1 MSSEVDIRVEGI
13 EDPVNETEARVRVAL
28 GRRVEVIG
36 DLLLPPEPSASS
48 RAACRDIA
56 RRFEEWQGPGIVVL
70 CGRLVAPGCP
80 DTAGPAALQRHPGL
94 TDALAAFATRPDSQV
109 IAVLSPDEDP
119 ELAVTLTRCGVSVQD
134 RVDLH
139 CETGAGPRTV
149 LVRAGTMPPDANPPI
164 DASPNDQRPWLAGIE
179 RLDDPLLA
187 RRFVTS
193 RLLYRRLR
201 RYLWAPPLVLAAIA
215 LLLRIEWVDNGLGH
229 VFRSPRQQIALQRAY
244 NASWF
249 SRFLVTVLIAVALLV
264 VLAVIVAVTSRG
276 IWRALG
282 GEGLPAPWA
291 RSGAGTRPIAHVQ
304 LEIGGENALDA
315 TRAAVEAG
323 ASGVIAGGA
332 LVPEL
337 THLDAG
343 FFACPGATAEVVR
356 EHRGRLGLPP
366 TFLHHRQE
374 STIEIET
381 GAELHVRLILAEA
394 DLPLATLG
402 ERLVTADSVIKGKN
416 RAAEVHAELA
426 ASWPSGA
433 SWPPAPE
440 VAADRIRVR
449 RIRRLA
455 AVSLFVAGAVDLLSV
470 VTAPLRTHLHLI
482 AQYLP
487 IALVQ
492 AAGALV
498 AIAGIG
504 MIMLSRG
511 ILKGQRRSWL
521 VAIALLTASL
531 ALHLVHAAD
540 VVTLLVCAAVL
551 VLLVVQRDLF
561 RAQTEPA
568 TLVGAFAIL
577 AVGGLFATLGGFL
590 GVEVAGHVH
599 HHPLPGWPDVLL
611 GSAERLVGIHW
622 VTFPSTIDRYA
633 SVSLLAVGISLI
645 VVALYLLTR
654 PVVDRS
660 LSAGRA
666 AVGRR
671 AAELRARD
679 IVRRHGTG
687 TLDYFALRDDKQWYF
702 HRDSLVAYAVF
713 GGVCLV
719 SPDPIGPFSE
729 RAHVWDSFRRYV
741 DRQGWGLGVMG
752 AGEEWLPTYQASG
765 MRFVYIGDE
774 AVVDPREFS
783 LEGGKMK
790 GLRQAVNRVA
800 RYGYTVRFLDPAQLD
815 ADDAARM
822 AELMAKSRRG
832 EQERGFS
839 MMLGR
844 LFDPRDTGLLLTLV
858 EGPDGSPVAMC
869 QFVPSPAIGGYSL
882 DLMRRDPGDHPN
894 GLLDFALCST
904 ISHVKE
910 QGMKGLSLNFA
921 AMRSILEGESGDG
934 VTQRVERWALRRLSG
949 VLQIETLWRFNAKYE
964 PKWLPRYIVF
974 DSAEQFV
981 PVAVQIMRAES
992 LTEVPVIG
1000 RLLTTGTAKRAG
1012 PAVPEEVLT
1021 AMGGTNGSADAGAA
1035 ETTGPPDPPAAR
1047 CPHCGHP
1054 GQHDTRGEGG
1064 TCDGCDQCWAE
1075 QQRRE
1080 RPPHHE
1086 TVRP

>member
-1 MSSEVDIRVEGI
+1 MNGNVDTAG
-13 EDPVNETEARVRVAL
+13 ARAESQLQGERCRIDVAL

-48 RAACRDIA
+48 SAVSRDIT
-56 RRFEEWQGPGIVVL
+56 RRLEDWQGPGILIV
-70 CGRLVAPGCP
+70 CGRLVAQGCP
-80 DTAGPAALQRHPGL
+80 EGSALQALDSHADLTAALG
-94 TDALAAFATRPDSQV
+94 TFAARPDSS
-109 IAVLSPDEDP
+109 VLVVMEPGARDG
-119 ELAVTLTRCGVSVQD
+119 ELVRALTRCGV
-134 RVDLH
+134 RVVEAIDLH
-139 CETGAGPRTV
+139 CETGSGPRRV
-149 LVRAGTMPPDANPPI
+149 LVRAGSMRPDTNPI
-164 DASPNDQRPWLAGIE
+164 DATPGDDRPWLAGIE
-179 RLDDPLLA
+179 RLDDPLES

-215 LLLRIEWVDNGLGH
+215 LLLRIEGVVNGLGH
-229 VFRSPRQQIALQRAY
+229 LFRSPRQQDALQRAY

-249 SRFLVTVLIAVALLV
+249 SRFVVTVVIAIALLAI
-264 VLAVIVAVTSRG
+264 LAVVVAITSRG

-282 GEGLPAPWA
+282 GETLAAPWTRE
-291 RSGAGTRPIAHVQ
+291 RSAAGPIAHAQ
-304 LEIGGENALDA
+304 LQIEGEDALDM
-315 TRAAVEAG
+315 TRGAVENG
-323 ASGVIAGGA
+323 AAGVIAGGA
-332 LVPEL
+332 VAAEL
-337 THLDAG
+337 THLDVG
-343 FFACPGATAEVVR
+343 FFACPGATSEVVH

-381 GAELHVRLILAEA
+381 GAELHVRLILATA
-394 DLPLATLG
+394 DLPMATMG
-402 ERLVTADSVIKGKN
+402 ERLVTADSVIKGRTK
-416 RAAEVHAELA
+416 AAEVHAELVA
-426 ASWPSGA
+426 GWPTGA

-440 VAADRIRVR
+440 VAADRVRVR

-455 AVSLFVAGAVDLLSV
+455 AVSLFVAGAIDLLSS

-487 IALVQ
+487 VAVEQ

-511 ILKGQRRSWL
+511 ILRGQRRSWL
-521 VAIALLTASL
+521 VAVLLLTASL

-561 RAQTEPA
+561 RAVSEPA
-568 TLVGAFAIL
+568 TVVGAFAIL
-577 AVGGLFATLGGFL
+577 AVGGVLATLGGFI
-590 GVEVAGHVH
+590 GVEVAGNVH
-599 HHPLPGWPDVLL
+599 HHPLPGWPKVLV
-611 GSAERLVGIHW
+611 GSAERLVGVQW
-622 VTFPSTIDRYA
+622 VRFPPTIDRFA
-633 SVSLLAVGISLI
+633 SRSLLAVGISLI

-660 LSAGRA
+660 LSSGRA

-687 TLDYFALRDDKQWYF
+687 TLDYFALRDDKQWFF

-729 RAHVWDSFRRYV
+729 RAHVWDAFRRYV
-741 DRQGWGLGVMG
+741 DRHGWGLGVMG

-765 MRFVYIGDE
+765 MRFLYIGDE
-774 AVVDPREFS
+774 AVVDPRVFS

-800 RYGYTVRFLDPAQLD
+800 RYGYTVRFLDPAHLD
-815 ADDAARM
+815 PGDAARM

-844 LFDPRDTGLLLTLV
+844 LFDPRDADLLLTLV
-858 EGPDGSPVAMC
+858 EGPDGDPVAMC

-882 DLMRRDPGDHPN
+882 DLMRRDPGEHPN

-904 ISHVKE
+904 IAHLKE
-910 QGMKGLSLNFA
+910 RGMSGLSLNFA
-921 AMRSILEGESGDG
+921 AMRSILEGDSGDG
-934 VTQRVERWALRRLSG
+934 VTQRVERWAIRRLSG
-949 VLQIETLWRFNAKYE
+949 VLQIETLWRFNSKYE
-964 PKWLPRYIVF
+964 PHWLPRYIVF

-1000 RLLTTGTAKRAG
+1000 RLLTTGVAKRAG
-1012 PAVPEEVLT
+1012 PAVPEEVT
-1021 AMGGTNGSADAGAA
+1021 AAMGHDNGAGAPREA
-1035 ETTGPPDPPAAR
+1035 ESTGPRA
-1047 CPHCGHP
+1047 
-1054 GQHDTRGEGG
+1054 
-1064 TCDGCDQCWAE
+1064 
-1075 QQRRE
+1075 
-1080 RPPHHE
+1080 
-1086 TVRP
+1086 

>member
-1 MSSEVDIRVEGI
+1 MDPGMSGADHEG
-13 EDPVNETEARVRVAL
+13 TEGDHLDRTIHVAL

-36 DLLLPPEPSASS
+36 DLLLPAEPSDCSGATS
-48 RAACRDIA
+48 RDIA
-56 RRFEEWQGPGIVVL
+56 HRLEEWQGPGIVIL
-70 CGRLVAPGCP
+70 CGRLVAPSCQQAGQ
-80 DTAGPAALQRHPGL
+80 GPAVAL
-94 TDALAAFATRPDSQV
+94 DAHHDLVDAFRSFAARADSQV
-109 IAVLSPDEDP
+109 VAVVSPEERDP
-119 ELAVTLTRCGVSVQD
+119 DLLHALTRRGV
-134 RVDLH
+134 RVCDGVNLR
-139 CETGAGPRTV
+139 CETGAGIRTV
-149 LVRAGTMPPDANPPI
+149 LVRPGCMRRDANPPL
-164 DASPNDQRPWLAGIE
+164 DATPSDERPWLAGME
-179 RLDDPLLA
+179 RLDDPTLA

-215 LLLRIEWVDNGLGH
+215 LLLRFDFVVDGLGR
-229 VFRSPRQQIALQRAY
+229 VFRSPRQQSALNRAY
-244 NASWF
+244 AATWL
-249 SRFLVTVLIAVALLV
+249 SRFIVTIVVAVVLLI
-264 VLAVIVAVTSRG
+264 VLAVVVAVTSRG

-282 GEGLPAPWA
+282 GEGLPAPWKRGA
-291 RSGAGTRPIAHVQ
+291 SGARPIAHAQ
-304 LEIGGENALDA
+304 LEVDGDDALDA

-323 ASGVIAGGA
+323 AAGLVAGGA

-343 FFACPGATAEVVR
+343 FFACPGATSEVVH
-356 EHRGRLGLPP
+356 EHRGRFGLPP

-374 STIEIET
+374 STLEIET
-381 GAELHVRLILAEA
+381 GADLHVRLVLAQA
-394 DLPLATLG
+394 DLPLSTMG
-402 ERLVTADSVIKGKN
+402 ERLVTSGVVIKGRSK
-416 RAAEVHAELA
+416 AADVHAELA

-449 RIRRLA
+449 RIRRLS
-455 AVSLFVAGAVDLLSV
+455 AVSLFVAGAVDVLSA
-470 VTAPLRTHLHLI
+470 VTAPLRQHLHLI
-482 AQYLP
+482 ATYLP
-487 IALVQ
+487 VAVVQ
-492 AAGALV
+492 AAGALT
-498 AIAGIG
+498 AIAGLG

-511 ILKGQRRSWL
+511 VLRGQRRSWM
-521 VAIALLTASL
+521 VAVGLLTASL
-531 ALHLVHAAD
+531 ALHLLHAAD
-540 VVTLLVCAAVL
+540 IVTLLVCAAVL
-551 VLLVVQRDLF
+551 ALLLTQREAF
-561 RAQTEPA
+561 RAQTERA
-568 TLVGAFAIL
+568 TAVTAVAIL
-577 AVGGLFATLGGFL
+577 VLGGLVATLGGFI
-590 GVEVAGHVH
+590 GVELAGRVH
-599 HHPLPGWPDVLL
+599 HHPLPDWPHVLL
-611 GSAERLVGIHW
+611 GSAERLVGIQW
-622 VTFPSTIDRYA
+622 VTFPTTIDRYA
-633 SVSLLAVGISLI
+633 SISLVAVGISLI

-654 PVVDRS
+654 PVVDRG

-666 AVGRR
+666 SVGRR

-687 TLDYFALRDDKQWYF
+687 TLDYFALRDDKQWFF

-741 DRQGWGLGVMG
+741 DRNGWGLGVMG

-765 MRFVYIGDE
+765 MRFIYIGDE
-774 AVVDPREFS
+774 AVVDPRVFS
-783 LEGGKMK
+783 LDGGKMK

-800 RYGYTVRFLDPAQLD
+800 RYGYTVRFLDPSHLEPA
-815 ADDAARM
+815 DAARM
-822 AELMAKSRRG
+822 AELMEKSRRG

-858 EGPDGSPVAMC
+858 EGPDGAPVAMC

-882 DLMRRDPGDHPN
+882 DLMRRDRGDHPN
-894 GLLDFALCST
+894 GLLDFALCET
-904 ISHVKE
+904 ITHLRE
-910 QGMKGLSLNFA
+910 MGMRGLSLNFA
-921 AMRSILEGESGDG
+921 AMRSILEGDSGDG
-934 VTQRVERWALRRLSG
+934 VTQRVERWAIRRLSG

-1000 RLLTTGTAKRAG
+1000 RLLTTGVAKRAG

-1021 AMGGTNGSADAGAA
+1021 AMQEGNGAA
-1035 ETTGPPDPPAAR
+1035 EDREAEHTGL
-1047 CPHCGHP
+1047 
-1054 GQHDTRGEGG
+1054 
-1064 TCDGCDQCWAE
+1064 
-1075 QQRRE
+1075 
-1080 RPPHHE
+1080 RP
-1086 TVRP
+1086 

>member
-1 MSSEVDIRVEGI
+1 MGA
-13 EDPVNETEARVRVAL
+13 EADTGVMGAPAAVAGADRTLHVGL
-28 GRRVEVIG
+28 GRRVEVMG
-36 DLLLPPEPSASS
+36 DLLLPSEPSDSS

-56 RRFEEWQGPGIVVL
+56 RRLEEWQGPGVVIV
-70 CGRLVAPGCP
+70 CGRLVAPACHDDPSGAV
-80 DTAGPAALQRHPGL
+80 DAHPEL
-94 TDALAAFATRPDSQV
+94 TDALGAFAARTDSRV
-109 IAVLSPDEDP
+109 IVVMAPTERD
-119 ELAVTLTRCGVSVQD
+119 LAVVQTLERRGVTVRD
-134 RVDLH
+134 GVDLA
-139 CETGAGPRTV
+139 CETGAGTRTV
-149 LVRAGTMPPDANPPI
+149 LVRAGSLRPDGNPPV
-164 DASPNDQRPWLAGIE
+164 DAAPTDDRPWLAGME
-179 RLDDPLLA
+179 RLDDPRLA

-193 RLLYRRLR
+193 RVLYRRLR
-201 RYLWAPPLVLAAIA
+201 RYLWAPPLALAVIA
-215 LLLRIEWVDNGLGH
+215 LLLRVEFVVDGLGQ
-229 VFRSPRQQIALQRAY
+229 VFRTPRQQTALRRAYDATWASRFIVTLVIAL
-244 NASWF
+244 
-249 SRFLVTVLIAVALLV
+249 ALLA
-264 VLAVIVAVTSRG
+264 VLAVVVAITSRG

-291 RSGAGTRPIAHVQ
+291 GGPAGARPIAHDQ
-304 LEIGGENALDA
+304 LQLDGEDALDV

-323 ASGVIAGGA
+323 ASGVIVGGA

-337 THLDAG
+337 THLDVG
-343 FFACPGATAEVVR
+343 FFACPGATAEVVH

-374 STIEIET
+374 STLEIET
-381 GAELHVRLILAEA
+381 GAELHVRLLLAEA

-402 ERLVTADSVIKGKN
+402 ERLVTADAVVKGRSK
-416 RAAEVHAELA
+416 AADVHAELA

-455 AVSLFVAGAVDLLSV
+455 AVSLFLAGAIDLLSS
-470 VTAPLRTHLHLI
+470 VTTPLREHLHLI

-487 IALVQ
+487 ISVVQ
-492 AAGALV
+492 AAGALT

-511 ILKGQRRSWL
+511 ILRGQHRSWL
-521 VAIALLTASL
+521 VAVTLLVATL
-531 ALHLVHAAD
+531 ALHLLHAAD
-540 VVTLLVCAAVL
+540 IITLLVCAGVL
-551 VLLVVQRDLF
+551 TLLIVQRERF

-568 TLVGAFAIL
+568 TLVTAFVIL
-577 AVGGLFATLGGFL
+577 AVGGVVATLGGFVA
-590 GVEVAGHVH
+590 VEVAGRVH
-599 HHPLPGWPDVLL
+599 HHSLPGWPHVLL
-611 GSAERLVGIHW
+611 GSAERLVG
-622 VTFPSTIDRYA
+622 VQRVAFPTTIDRYA
-633 SVSLLAVGISLI
+633 SISLLAVGISLI

-654 PVVDRS
+654 PVVDRR
-660 LSAGRA
+660 LSSGRA
-666 AVGRR
+666 AIGRR
-671 AAELRARD
+671 AAEIRARD

-687 TLDYFALRDDKQWYF
+687 TLDYFALRDDKQWFF

-719 SPDPIGPFSE
+719 SPDPLGPFSE

-741 DRQGWGLGVMG
+741 DRNGWGLGVMG

-765 MRFVYIGDE
+765 MRFLYIGDE

-783 LEGGKMK
+783 LQGGKMK

-800 RYGYTVRFLDPAQLD
+800 RYGYTVRFLDPARLD
-815 ADDAARM
+815 PADAARM
-822 AELMAKSRRG
+822 ADLMAKSRRG

-844 LFDPRDTGLLLTLV
+844 LFDRRDTGLLLTLV
-858 EGPDGSPVAMC
+858 EGPDGAPAAMC
-869 QFVPSPAIGGYSL
+869 QFVPSPAIGGFSL

-904 ISHVKE
+904 IDRLKE
-910 QGMKGLSLNFA
+910 MGMKGLSMNFA
-921 AMRSILEGESGDG
+921 ALRSVLEGDTGDG

-949 VLQIETLWRFNAKYE
+949 VLQIETLWRFNAEYE

-981 PVAVQIMRAES
+981 PVVVQIMRAES

-1000 RLLTTGTAKRAG
+1000 RLLTTGVAKRSG
-1012 PAVPEEVLT
+1012 PAVPEEVLAAQEHLGDGMPGRQEAGT
-1021 AMGGTNGSADAGAA
+1021 A
-1035 ETTGPPDPPAAR
+1035 GP
-1047 CPHCGHP
+1047 
-1054 GQHDTRGEGG
+1054 
-1064 TCDGCDQCWAE
+1064 
-1075 QQRRE
+1075 
-1080 RPPHHE
+1080 RP
-1086 TVRP
+1086 

>member
-1 MSSEVDIRVEGI
+1 M
-13 EDPVNETEARVRVAL
+13 
-28 GRRVEVIG
+28 
-36 DLLLPPEPSASS
+36 PPPK
-48 RAACRDIA
+48 
-56 RRFEEWQGPGIVVL
+56 GIV
-70 CGRLVAPGCP
+70 PGW
-80 DTAGPAALQRHPGL
+80 PGSS
-94 TDALAAFATRPDSQV
+94 DS
-109 IAVLSPDEDP
+109 
-119 ELAVTLTRCGVSVQD
+119 
-134 RVDLH
+134 
-139 CETGAGPRTV
+139 
-149 LVRAGTMPPDANPPI
+149 N
-164 DASPNDQRPWLAGIE
+164 
-179 RLDDPLLA
+179 DPLES

-201 RYLWAPPLVLAAIA
+201 RYLWAPPLLLAAIA
-215 LLLRIEWVDNGLGH
+215 LLLRIDWIVDGLGH
-229 VFRSPRQQIALQRAY
+229 LFRSPRQQDALQRAY

-249 SRFLVTVLIAVALLV
+249 SRFMVTVVIAVALLA
-264 VLAVIVAVTSRG
+264 VLAVVVAVTSRG

-282 GEGLPAPWA
+282 GEGLPPPWA
-291 RSGAGTRPIAHVQ
+291 RERSAAGPIAHAQ
-304 LEIGGENALDA
+304 LEVEGDDALDL
-315 TRAAVEAG
+315 TRRAVENG
-323 ASGVIAGGA
+323 AAGVIVGGA
-332 LVPEL
+332 VAPEL

-343 FFACPGATAEVVR
+343 FFACPGATSEVVH

-381 GAELHVRLILAEA
+381 GAELHVRLILATA
-394 DLPLATLG
+394 DLPMATMG
-402 ERLVTADSVIKGKN
+402 ERLVTADSVIKGRTK
-416 RAAEVHAELA
+416 AAEVHAELVA
-426 ASWPSGA
+426 GWPTGA

-440 VAADRIRVR
+440 VAADRVRVR

-455 AVSLFVAGAVDLLSV
+455 AVSLFVAGAIDLLSA

-492 AAGALV
+492 AAGAVV

-511 ILKGQRRSWL
+511 ILRGQRRSWL
-521 VAIALLTASL
+521 VAVLLLTASL

-540 VVTLLVCAAVL
+540 IVTLLVCAAVL

-561 RAQTEPA
+561 RAVSEPA

-577 AVGGLFATLGGFL
+577 AVGGLLATLGGFI
-590 GVEVAGHVH
+590 GVEVAGNVH
-599 HHPLPGWPDVLL
+599 HHPLPGWPSVLV
-611 GSAERLVGIHW
+611 GSAERLVGVQWIK
-622 VTFPSTIDRYA
+622 FPPTIDRFA
-633 SVSLLAVGISLI
+633 SRSLLAVGISLI

-660 LSAGRA
+660 LSSGRA

-687 TLDYFALRDDKQWYF
+687 TLDYFALRDDKQWFF

-729 RAHVWDSFRRYV
+729 RAHVWDAFRRYV
-741 DRQGWGLGVMG
+741 DRHGWGLGVMG

-765 MRFVYIGDE
+765 MRFIYIGDE
-774 AVVDPREFS
+774 AVVDPRAFS

-800 RYGYTVRFLDPAQLD
+800 RYGYTVRFLDPAHLD
-815 ADDAARM
+815 PRDAARM

-844 LFDPRDTGLLLTLV
+844 LFDPRDADLLMTLV
-858 EGPDGSPVAMC
+858 EGPDGDPVAMC

-904 ISHVKE
+904 IAHLKE
-910 QGMKGLSLNFA
+910 RGMTGLSLNFA
-921 AMRSILEGESGDG
+921 AMRSILEGDAGDG
-934 VTQRVERWALRRLSG
+934 VTQRVERWAIRRLSG
-949 VLQIETLWRFNAKYE
+949 VLQIETLWRFNSKYE
-964 PKWLPRYIVF
+964 PRWLPRYIVF

-981 PVAVQIMRAES
+981 PVVVQTMRAES

-1000 RLLTTGTAKRAG
+1000 RLLTTGVAKRAG
-1012 PAVPEEVLT
+1012 PAVPEEVVA
-1021 AMGGTNGSADAGAA
+1021 AMEHEDGAA
-1035 ETTGPPDPPAAR
+1035 TTREAEATGPRA
-1047 CPHCGHP
+1047 
-1054 GQHDTRGEGG
+1054 
-1064 TCDGCDQCWAE
+1064 
-1075 QQRRE
+1075 
-1080 RPPHHE
+1080 
-1086 TVRP
+1086 

>member
-1 MSSEVDIRVEGI
+1 MSADADTGVGSEPAPAAGPDR
-13 EDPVNETEARVRVAL
+13 TLHVAL

-36 DLLLPPEPSASS
+36 DLLLPPEPTDSS

-56 RRFEEWQGPGIVVL
+56 QRLEEWQGPGIVIV

-80 DTAGPAALQRHPGL
+80 DAATAVMDKHPELMGALG
-94 TDALAAFATRPDSQV
+94 AFASRPDSRVLVVMAPSERDPALVQALERRGV
-109 IAVLSPDEDP
+109 AVRD
-119 ELAVTLTRCGVSVQD
+119 G
-134 RVDLH
+134 VDLA
-139 CETGAGPRTV
+139 CETGAGTRTV
-149 LVRAGTMPPDANPPI
+149 LVRSGTLRPDGNPPI
-164 DASPNDQRPWLAGIE
+164 DATPADNRPWLVGMD
-179 RLDDPLLA
+179 RLDDPRSA

-193 RLLYRRLR
+193 RVLYRRLR
-201 RYLWAPPLVLAAIA
+201 RYLWAPPLVLAVIA
-215 LLLRIEWVDNGLGH
+215 LLLRVEFVVDGLGR
-229 VFRSPRQQIALQRAY
+229 VFRTHRQQTALQRAY
-244 NASWF
+244 DATWP
-249 SRFLVTVLIAVALLV
+249 SRVIVTLVIALALLA
-264 VLAVIVAVTSRG
+264 VLALVVAITSRG
-276 IWRALG
+276 IWKALG

-291 RSGAGTRPIAHVQ
+291 GGPSGTRPIAHAQ
-304 LEIGGENALDA
+304 LEVDGVDALDA

-323 ASGVIAGGA
+323 ASGVIVGGA

-343 FFACPGATAEVVR
+343 FIACPGATSEVVH

-374 STIEIET
+374 STLEIET
-381 GAELHVRLILAEA
+381 GAELHVRLLLAEA
-394 DLPLATLG
+394 DLPLATMG
-402 ERLVTADSVIKGKN
+402 ERLVTADTVVKGRSK
-416 RAAEVHAELA
+416 AAQVHAELA
-426 ASWPSGA
+426 ASWPGGA

-440 VAADRIRVR
+440 VAADHIRVR

-455 AVSLFVAGAVDLLSV
+455 AVLLFVAGAIDLLSS
-470 VTAPLRTHLHLI
+470 VTTPLREHLHLI

-487 IALVQ
+487 VAVVQ
-492 AAGALV
+492 AAGALT
-498 AIAGIG
+498 ALAGIG

-511 ILKGQRRSWL
+511 ILRGQRRSWL
-521 VAIALLTASL
+521 VAVMLLIASL
-531 ALHLVHAAD
+531 ALHLLHAAD
-540 VVTLLVCAAVL
+540 VITLVVCAGVLTLLI
-551 VLLVVQRDLF
+551 VQRERF
-561 RAQTEPA
+561 RAQTEQA
-568 TLVGAFAIL
+568 TLVSAFVIL
-577 AVGGLFATLGGFL
+577 AVGGLVATLGGFL
-590 GVEVAGHVH
+590 AVEVAGRVH
-599 HHPLPGWPDVLL
+599 HHPLPGWPEVLL
-611 GSAERLVGIHW
+611 GSAERLVGVDW
-622 VTFPSTIDRYA
+622 VVFPPTIDRYV
-633 SVSLLAVGISLI
+633 SISLLAVGISLI

-654 PVVDRS
+654 PVVDRR
-660 LSAGRA
+660 LSSGRA
-666 AVGRR
+666 AIGRR

-687 TLDYFALRDDKQWYF
+687 TLDYFALRDDKQWFF
-702 HRDSLVAYAVF
+702 HRDSLVAYAVI

-741 DRQGWGLGVMG
+741 DRNGWGLGVMG

-765 MRFVYIGDE
+765 MRFLYIGDE

-783 LEGGKMK
+783 LQGGKMK

-800 RYGYTVRFLDPAQLD
+800 RYGYTVRFLDPARLD
-815 ADDAARM
+815 PADAARM

-844 LFDPRDTGLLLTLV
+844 LFDRRDTGLLLTLV
-858 EGPDGSPVAMC
+858 EGPDGAPVAMC

-904 ISHVKE
+904 IERLKE
-910 QGMKGLSLNFA
+910 MGMKGLSLNFA
-921 AMRSILEGESGDG
+921 ALRSVLEGDSGDG

-964 PKWLPRYIVF
+964 PRWLPRYIVF

-981 PVAVQIMRAES
+981 PVVVQIMRAES

-1000 RLLTTGTAKRAG
+1000 RLLTTSGAKRSG
-1012 PAVPEEVLT
+1012 PALPEEVLAVQEHAGDGTSARQEAGT
-1021 AMGGTNGSADAGAA
+1021 A
-1035 ETTGPPDPPAAR
+1035 P
-1047 CPHCGHP
+1047 
-1054 GQHDTRGEGG
+1054 
-1064 TCDGCDQCWAE
+1064 
-1075 QQRRE
+1075 
-1080 RPPHHE
+1080 RP
-1086 TVRP
+1086 